1 MEGMKSS
8 YGLTFVG
15 KKEMQLWKNIDKL
28 EACGI
33 GPIGRKGLG
42 AKDSGGTMVES

>member
-1 MEGMKSS
+1 MEEMKSS

-15 KKEMQLWKNIDKL
+15 KKKSSNGEIDKL

-33 GPIGRKGLG
+33 GPIGRKGRG